1 MLKQVPIQ
9 DSSQDQAALQEYWR
23 IKINNR
29 DRQRSL
35 LPFFWLLV
43 GAYTTFFVYNI
54 YSVKELS
61 PEDVLGSL
69 LISVASLL
77 SVYLWCSGRAFGV
90 PVFPLFALTY
100 LWTTAI
106 PLISGNPSVFTY
118 TISERFTASMTV
130 TAFLLLATS
139 IWYQLVNRFPMPAKS
154 YRVLDIDRGDS
165 IFLGVLFVGSFY
177 ALMSLSGWLSLDTG
191 IGSLLRG
198 AILGLMA
205 IATFAMSYRFGS
217 GKLSKGNRILFIVLI
232 ISNLITTSISLLL
245 VGSLTLFLI
254 AVVGYSLG
262 NGKPP
267 WTTVIVMLSLFAL
280 LHAGKAEIRG
290 LYWQKQVQPWQYPS
304 IYAEWIN
311 FGIQELTTPKE
322 EEDASSQSIIE
333 RASVF
338 QQLLLTQSLTEK
350 GYPLI
355 DGYTYGLI
363 PQLLIPRIFNANKI
377 ASHEGTYILNIYYG
391 RQRREDTLTTTIGWG
406 LLAEAYANYGFWGCG
421 ILAVICGA
429 GYGYVALSSINAP
442 VFSDRYLFTVLI
454 MSYAFQTEFTA
465 GVYVSALFQS
475 ATTLFIFN
483 TLFMKEKSRDLVES
497 L

>member
-1 MLKQVPIQ
+1 MLKQFPRQ
-9 DSSQDQAALQEYWR
+9 DQDQASLQEYWQIR
-23 IKINNR
+23 FDNR
-29 DRQRSL
+29 NRQRDL

-43 GAYTTFFVYNI
+43 GAYTTFCAYNI
-54 YSVKELS
+54 YIVKDLN
-61 PEDVLGSL
+61 PEDVFGS
-69 LISVASLL
+69 ISISCTSLL
-77 SVYLWCSGRAFGV
+77 SVYLWCSGKAFGL
-90 PVFPLFALTY
+90 PVFPLFSLTY

-118 TISERFTASMTV
+118 TVSERFIASMTV
-130 TAFLLLATS
+130 SSFLLLATFV
-139 IWYQLVNRFPMPAKS
+139 WYQFVNRFPMPAKS
-154 YRVLDIDRGDS
+154 YRVLDINRGDS
-165 IFLGVLFVGSFY
+165 IFLGVLFVGSLY
-177 ALMSLSGWLSLDTG
+177 GLLSLAGWLFLDTG
-191 IGSLLRG
+191 VGSLLRG

-217 GKLSKGNRILFIVLI
+217 GKLSKGISFLFIALI

-262 NGKPP
+262 KGKPP
-267 WTTVIVMLSLFAL
+267 WLMIIIMLSLFSL
-280 LHAGKAEIRG
+280 LHAGKAQIREI
-290 LYWQKQVQPWQYPS
+290 YWKKQVQPWQYPT
-304 IYAEWIN
+304 IYTEWVGY
-311 FGIQELTTPKE
+311 GIQELTTHKEE
-322 EEDASSQSIIE
+322 EEDAGSQSIIE

-350 GYPLI
+350 GYPLL
-355 DGYTYGLI
+355 DGHTYGLI
-363 PQLLIPRIFNANKI
+363 PQLLLPRIFNANKI

-421 ILAVICGA
+421 LLAVICGV
-429 GYGYVALSSINAP
+429 GYGYVTLSSINAP
-442 VFSDRYLFTVLI
+442 IFSDRYLFTVLI

-465 GVYVSALFQS
+465 GVYVAALFQS
-475 ATTLFIFN
+475 ATTLFLFVI
-483 TLFMKEKSRDLVES
+483 LFMKEKQRELIES